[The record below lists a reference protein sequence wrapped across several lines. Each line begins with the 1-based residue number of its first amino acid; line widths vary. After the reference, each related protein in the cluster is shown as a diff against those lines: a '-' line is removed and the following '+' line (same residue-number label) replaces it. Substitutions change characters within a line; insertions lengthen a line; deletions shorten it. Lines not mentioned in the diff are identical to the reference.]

1 MNNLNAVW
9 DAVDALEYDELC
21 IAMAYM
27 LTKGLQ
33 AADTFAVDVANELDM
48 IAMLAG
54 IREQLEG
61 ANARL
66 N

>member
-1 MNNLNAVW
+1 MSKLEALW
-9 DAVDALEYDELC
+9 GAVDALEYDELC

-33 AADTFAVDVANELDM
+33 AADTFAADVASELDM
-48 IAMLAG
+48 IAVLAG
-54 IREQLEG
+54 IREQMEEK
-61 ANARL
+61 NARL